1 MLRSKDVE
9 YLNYFNYDVLPT
21 VLKLSIETILALGLP
36 IYFTAI
42 LIDVIVGYSRK
53 RKGIDIKEEVERY
66 KVWNFRSNN
75 DGIMMI
81 PNLNMKVR
89 FSHVK
94 RLYFTFRVQYEDFRL
109 ESFKKEFDVEYTLC
123 VLVVGFKDFIEI
135 VKNYNTH
142 YNRNPSLSYDSWLNT
157 LEVIDRLS
165 MRDINGISDYIRR
178 HGVNKLFPNILV
190 IPESRETMVLRLLSK
205 VRIFLENFIIKDT
218 YLFRSGLRNNDTFC
232 TNLLKML
239 NVNKLDMISW
249 NGLKDRKS

>member
-1 MLRSKDVE
+1 ME
-9 YLNYFNYDVLPT
+9 YLNYFNFDTLPT
-21 VLKLSIETILALGLP
+21 VLRLSIEGILTLGLL

-42 LIDVIVGYSRK
+42 LFDVIMGYRRK
-53 RKGIDIKEEVERY
+53 RKGIDIQEEVEQY
-66 KVWNFRSNN
+66 KVWNLRSNN

-81 PNLNMKVR
+81 PNLNTKVR
-89 FSHVK
+89 FTNVK

-123 VLVVGFKDFIEI
+123 VLVVGFKDFIDI
-135 VKNYNTH
+135 VKNYNNH
-142 YNRNPSLSYDSWLNT
+142 FNRNPSLSYNSWLDT

-178 HGVNKLFPNILV
+178 HGVNKLFLNILV

-205 VRIFLENFIIKDT
+205 VRICLAHCVIKDT

-232 TNLLKML
+232 THLLKML
-239 NVNKLDMISW
+239 NVDKLDMISW

>member
-1 MLRSKDVE
+1 ME
-9 YLNYFNYDVLPT
+9 YLNNLDYSILPYTVRITLEIILVLGITFYIPV
-21 VLKLSIETILALGLP
+21 VLLKM
-36 IYFTAI
+36 
-42 LIDVIVGYSRK
+42 IVGYNRK

-89 FSHVK
+89 FSNVK

-109 ESFKKEFDVEYTLC
+109 ESFKKAFDIEYTLC
-123 VLVVGFKDFIEI
+123 IHVVGFKDFIDI

-142 YNRNPSLSYDSWLNT
+142 FNRNPSLSYDSWLNT

-165 MRDINGISDYIRR
+165 MRDINGVSDYIRR

-205 VRIFLENFIIKDT
+205 VKICLAHCVVTDT

-232 TNLLKML
+232 THLLKML
-239 NVNKLDMISW
+239 NVDKLDMISL

>member
-1 MLRSKDVE
+1 ME
-9 YLNYFNYDVLPT
+9 YLTYFNYDVLPT
-21 VLKLSIETILALGLP
+21 VLRLSIESILALGLP
-36 IYFTAI
+36 IYITAI
-42 LIDVIVGYSRK
+42 LFDVIDGYSRK

-89 FSHVK
+89 FSNVK
-94 RLYFTFRVQYEDFRL
+94 RLYFTFRVQHEPEINIL
-109 ESFKKEFDVEYTLC
+109 GKEYDVEYTLC
-123 VLVVGFKDFIEI
+123 IHVVGFKDFTEML
-135 VKNYNTH
+135 VEYNNY
-142 YNRNPSLSYDSWLNT
+142 YNRNPSLSVDSWLET
-157 LEVIDRLS
+157 MEVIDRLS
-165 MRDINGISDYIRR
+165 MRDINGISDYIKR

-205 VRIFLENFIIKDT
+205 VKICLAHCVIKDT

-232 TNLLKML
+232 THLLKML

>member
-1 MLRSKDVE
+1 ME
-9 YLNYFNYDVLPT
+9 YLNYFNFDVLPT
-21 VLKLSIETILALGLP
+21 VLRLSIESILALGLP
-36 IYFTAI
+36 IYFTVI
-42 LIDVIVGYSRK
+42 LFDVIDGYMRK
-53 RKGIDIKEEVERY
+53 RKGIDIKEEVEQY
-66 KVWNFRSNN
+66 KVWNLRSNG

-89 FSHVK
+89 FSNVK
-94 RLYFTFRVQYEDFRL
+94 RLYFTFRVQYEDPQL
-109 ESFKKEFDVEYTLC
+109 ELFKKVFDIEYTLC
-123 VLVVGFKDFIEI
+123 IHVVGFKDFIEI
-135 VKNYNTH
+135 VKNYNNH
-142 YNRNPSLSYDSWLNT
+142 YNRNPSLSYDSWLDT

-165 MRDINGISDYIRR
+165 MRDVNGINDYIKR

-205 VRIFLENFIIKDT
+205 VKICLEHCVIKDT

>member
-1 MLRSKDVE
+1 ME
-9 YLNYFNYDVLPT
+9 YLNSLDYSVLPYT
-21 VLKLSIETILALGLP
+21 VRITLETILALGLP
-36 IYFTAI
+36 IYFTVI
-42 LIDVIVGYSRK
+42 LFDVIVGYSHK

-66 KVWNFRSNN
+66 KVWNLRSNN

-89 FSHVK
+89 FSNVK
-94 RLYFTFRVQYEDFRL
+94 RLYFTFKVQH
-109 ESFKKEFDVEYTLC
+109 ESEINILQKEYDVEYTLC

-135 VKNYNTH
+135 IKNYNTH
-142 YNRNPSLSYDSWLNT
+142 YNRNPSLSYDSWLDT

-165 MRDINGISDYIRR
+165 MRDISGINDYIRR

-205 VRIFLENFIIKDT
+205 VKICLELYTVKDT
-218 YLFRSGLRNNDTFC
+218 CLFIRGLRSNDTFC
-232 TNLLKML
+232 THLLNML

>member
-1 MLRSKDVE
+1 ME
-9 YLNYFNYDVLPT
+9 YLNYFNFDVLPT
-21 VLKLSIETILALGLP
+21 VLRLSIEVILALGLP
-36 IYFTAI
+36 IYFTVI
-42 LIDVIVGYSRK
+42 LFDVIVGYSRK

-66 KVWNFRSNN
+66 KVWNLRSNN

-89 FSHVK
+89 FSNVK
-94 RLYFTFRVQYEDFRL
+94 RLYFTFRVQH
-109 ESFKKEFDVEYTLC
+109 ESEINILQKEYDVEYTLC
-123 VLVVGFKDFIEI
+123 ILVVGFKDFIEI
-135 VKNYNTH
+135 VKNYNSH
-142 YNRNPSLSYDSWLNT
+142 YNRNLSLSYNSWLDT
-157 LEVIDRLS
+157 MEVIDRLS
-165 MRDINGISDYIRR
+165 MRDINGVNDYIRH

-205 VRIFLENFIIKDT
+205 VKICLAHCVIKDT

>member
-1 MLRSKDVE
+1 ME
-9 YLNYFNYDVLPT
+9 YLNSLDYSVLPYT
-21 VLKLSIETILALGLP
+21 VRITLETILVLGITFYITVVLLK
-36 IYFTAI
+36 T
-42 LIDVIVGYSRK
+42 IVGYNRK

-89 FSHVK
+89 FTNVK
-94 RLYFTFRVQYEDFRL
+94 RLYFTFRVQYEDPAL
-109 ESFKKEFDVEYTLC
+109 EAFKKAFNIEYTLC
-123 VLVVGFKDFIEI
+123 IHVVGFKDFTEMLIE
-135 VKNYNTH
+135 YNNH
-142 YNRNPSLSYDSWLNT
+142 FNRNPSLSYDSWLDT

-165 MRDINGISDYIRR
+165 MRDVNGVSDYIRR

-205 VRIFLENFIIKDT
+205 VKICLEHCVIKDT
-218 YLFRSGLRNNDTFC
+218 YLFRGGLRNNDTFC
-232 TNLLKML
+232 THLLNML

>member
-1 MLRSKDVE
+1 ME
-9 YLNYFNYDVLPT
+9 YLNSLDYSVLPYT
-21 VLKLSIETILALGLP
+21 VRITLETILVLGLP
-36 IYFTAI
+36 IYFTVI
-42 LIDVIVGYSRK
+42 LFDVIVGYSRK

-66 KVWNFRSNN
+66 KVWNLRSNN

-89 FSHVK
+89 FTDVK
-94 RLYFTFRVQYEDFRL
+94 RLYFTFRVQH
-109 ESFKKEFDVEYTLC
+109 ESEINILQKEYDVEYTLC
-123 VLVVGFKDFIEI
+123 ILVVGFKDFIEI
-135 VKNYNTH
+135 VKNYNT
-142 YNRNPSLSYDSWLNT
+142 YFNRNPSLSFDSWLNT

-205 VRIFLENFIIKDT
+205 VKICLAHCVVTDT

-232 TNLLKML
+232 THLLKML

>member
-1 MLRSKDVE
+1 ME
-9 YLNYFNYDVLPT
+9 YLTYFNYDVLPT
-21 VLKLSIETILALGLP
+21 VLRLSIESILALGLP
-36 IYFTAI
+36 IYFTVI
-42 LIDVIVGYSRK
+42 LFDVIDGYMRK
-53 RKGIDIKEEVERY
+53 RKGIVVKEEVERY
-66 KVWNFRSNN
+66 KVWNLRSNN
-75 DGIMMI
+75 DGFMMI

-89 FSHVK
+89 FSNVK

-123 VLVVGFKDFIEI
+123 ILVVGFKDFIEI

-165 MRDINGISDYIRR
+165 MRDINEISDYIRR

-205 VRIFLENFIIKDT
+205 VRICLEHCVIKDT
-218 YLFRSGLRNNDTFC
+218 YLFRSGLRNNETFC
-232 TNLLKML
+232 THLLKML

>member
-1 MLRSKDVE
+1 ME
-9 YLNYFNYDVLPT
+9 YLNYFNFDTLPT
-21 VLKLSIETILALGLP
+21 VLRLSIEGILTLGLL
-36 IYFTAI
+36 IYFTVI
-42 LIDVIVGYSRK
+42 LFDVIMGYSRK

-89 FSHVK
+89 FKEVK
-94 RLYFTFRVQYEDFRL
+94 RLYFTFRVQYEDPQL
-109 ESFKKEFDVEYTLC
+109 ELFKKEFDIEYTLC
-123 VLVVGFKDFIEI
+123 ILVVGFEDFIEM
-135 VKNYNTH
+135 VKNYNND
-142 YNRNPSLSYDSWLNT
+142 YNRDPSLSYNSWLDT
-157 LEVIDRLS
+157 MEVIDRLS

-178 HGVNKLFPNILV
+178 HGVNQLFPNILV

-205 VRIFLENFIIKDT
+205 VKICLAHCVIKDT

-232 TNLLKML
+232 THLLKML

>member
-1 MLRSKDVE
+1 ME
-9 YLNYFNYDVLPT
+9 YLNYFNIDTLPT
-21 VLKLSIETILALGLP
+21 VLRLSIESILALGLP
-36 IYFTAI
+36 IYFTVI
-42 LIDVIVGYSRK
+42 LFDVIVGYSRK

-66 KVWNFRSNN
+66 KVWNFRSNG
-75 DGIMMI
+75 DDIMMI

-89 FSHVK
+89 FTDVK
-94 RLYFTFRVQYEDFRL
+94 RLYFTFRVQYEDPAL
-109 ESFKKEFDVEYTLC
+109 EAFKKAFDIEYTLC
-123 VLVVGFKDFIEI
+123 IHVVGFKDFTEMLIE
-135 VKNYNTH
+135 YNNH
-142 YNRNPSLSYDSWLNT
+142 FNRNPSLSYDSWLNT

-165 MRDINGISDYIRR
+165 MRDVNGVSDYIRR

-190 IPESRETMVLRLLSK
+190 IPDSRETMVLRLLSK
-205 VRIFLENFIIKDT
+205 VKICLEHCVIKDT

>member
-1 MLRSKDVE
+1 ME
-9 YLNYFNYDVLPT
+9 YLNSLDYSVLPYT
-21 VLKLSIETILALGLP
+21 VRITLETILALGLP
-36 IYFTAI
+36 IYFTII
-42 LIDVIVGYSRK
+42 LFDVIDGYMRK
-53 RKGIDIKEEVERY
+53 RKGIVVKEEVERY

-75 DGIMMI
+75 DGVMMI

-89 FSHVK
+89 FTNVK

-109 ESFKKEFDVEYTLC
+109 ASFKKAFDIEYTLC
-123 VLVVGFKDFIEI
+123 IHVVGFKDFIEI

-142 YNRNPSLSYDSWLNT
+142 FNRNPSLSYDSWLDT
-157 LEVIDRLS
+157 MEVIDRLS
-165 MRDINGISDYIRR
+165 MRDVNGVSDYIRR
-178 HGVNKLFPNILV
+178 HGVNQLFPNILV

-205 VRIFLENFIIKDT
+205 VKICLEHCVIKDT

-232 TNLLKML
+232 THLLKML

>member
-1 MLRSKDVE
+1 ME
-9 YLNYFNYDVLPT
+9 YLNYFNFDVLPT
-21 VLKLSIETILALGLP
+21 VLRLSIESILTLGLP

-42 LIDVIVGYSRK
+42 LFDVIVGYSRK

-66 KVWNFRSNN
+66 KVWNFRSNG

-89 FSHVK
+89 FTNVK

-109 ESFKKEFDVEYTLC
+109 ESFKKEFDIEYTLC
-123 VLVVGFKDFIEI
+123 IFVVGFKDFIDI
-135 VKNYNTH
+135 VKDYNTH
-142 YNRNPSLSYDSWLNT
+142 FNRNPSLSYNSWLET
-157 LEVIDRLS
+157 MEVIDRLS
-165 MRDINGISDYIRR
+165 MRDVNGVSDYIRR

-205 VRIFLENFIIKDT
+205 VRICLEYCVIKDT

-232 TNLLKML
+232 THLLKML